1 VYVPTPNLAVSDIR
15 VFGNG
20 YGKAPKSPAGL
31 KALRQQDARNANITW
46 KPVPGAVGYNILWGI
61 GKDKLYQTYQ
71 VWAQEGNTL
80 ELRALTLGQD
90 YYFAIEAFNEN
101 GVSAVSKAV
110 YVK

>member
-15 VFGNG
+15 IFGNG
-20 YGKAPKSPAGL
+20 YGKAPKTPVAL
-31 KALRQQDARNANITW
+31 KAIRQTDTRNATITW
-46 KPVPGAVGYNILWGI
+46 KPVAGAVGYNILWGI

-80 ELRALTLGQD
+80 ELRALTVGQD

-101 GVSAVSKAV
+101 GVSAVSEVV